1 MYPRLN
7 WTAIQIGLRGSES
20 AWPRPIKTPATVY
33 TTAST
38 ATAAA
43 AAAAATYL
51 KSNCHDDGNLSNFRI
66 EIGAE
71 AKTKVKALANPRRP
85 GRNCQSGLT

>member
-20 AWPRPIKTPATVY
+20 AWPRPFKTPATVY
-33 TTAST
+33 TTAAT
-38 ATAAA
+38 GTAAA
-43 AAAAATYL
+43 TDL

-71 AKTKVKALANPRRP
+71 AKTKVKALANPRRL
-85 GRNCQSGLT
+85 GQNCQSGLT